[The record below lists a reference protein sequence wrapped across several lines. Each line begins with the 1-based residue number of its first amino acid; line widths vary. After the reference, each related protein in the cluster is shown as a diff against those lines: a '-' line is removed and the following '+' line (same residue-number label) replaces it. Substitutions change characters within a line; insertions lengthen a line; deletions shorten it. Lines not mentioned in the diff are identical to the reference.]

1 MSLPPPDQERQWL
14 LQAQRERD
22 PQAFARLVARHQGR
36 VRAVLRQL
44 THGHTALADELAQE
58 TFLQAWRALPNFR
71 HDAQW
76 STCLYRIA
84 YREFLQH
91 RRQQFVGGSVAYSDE
106 WDSTATE
113 PTTEPDHEM
122 RLDLTRAL
130 AQLHPQETA
139 SIVLCYHAGLSHTQ
153 AAEVLGLPLGTLK
166 SHLMRGRA
174 KLQVLLAAWS
184 PVEAARPQ
192 RSPT

>member
-1 MSLPPPDQERQWL
+1 MSLPPPEQERAWL

-22 PQAFARLVARHQGR
+22 PQAFARLVAAHQGR

-44 THGHTALADELAQE
+44 THGQQALADDLAQE
-58 TFLQAWRALPNFR
+58 TFLHAWRALPGFR

-76 STCLYRIA
+76 STWLYRIA

-91 RRQQFVGGSVAYSDE
+91 RRQQPTGMAQSPTGE
-106 WDSTATE
+106 WGDT
-113 PTTEPDHEM
+113 DHESAAEPGHEL

-130 AQLHPQETA
+130 AQLHPLETA
-139 SIVLCYHAGLSHTQ
+139 AIVHCYHAGLSHTQ

-166 SHLMRGRA
+166 SHLIRGRA
-174 KLQVLLAAWS
+174 KLQTLLAAWKPS
-184 PVEAARPQ
+184 IAE
-192 RSPT
+192 